1 MLNDGSYRKMATLN
15 MGKRVMIR
23 FLNSHDRDKLINFF
37 QQAPAADIEF
47 CKHDV
52 KNPKVVDHWL
62 GSEDFLRIVSLVASD
77 ISTDQ
82 IVASLN
88 LYIGQQAV
96 QNVGDIHQIIVARPY
111 QGSGLGSLMLDELIT
126 VASRERLHWLKVEI
140 ATELKNVLKAFK
152 SKGFEIKAVL
162 EDYFRDNKGKTH
174 DAALMMLPLIKKI
187 INNFE

>member
-23 FLNSHDRDKLINFF
+23 FLNSRDRDGLINLF
-37 QQAPAADIEF
+37 QQAPTEDIEF
-47 CKHDV
+47 CKHDL

-62 GSEDFLRIVSLVASD
+62 GWENFLRMMSLVASD
-77 ISTDQ
+77 IGTDQ

-88 LYIGQQAV
+88 LYMGQQAV

-111 QGSGLGSLMLDELIT
+111 QGSGLGSIMLDELINI
-126 VASRERLHWLKVEI
+126 AIRERLHWLKAEI
-140 ATELKNVLKAFK
+140 ATELKNVLKAFR

-162 EDYFRDNKGKTH
+162 EDYFKDHKGKTH
-174 DAALMMLPLIKKI
+174 DVALIMLLLIKKD
-187 INNFE
+187 NQ

>member
-1 MLNDGSYRKMATLN
+1 MLTDGSYRKMATLN

-23 FLNSHDRDKLINFF
+23 FLNGQDRDKLINFF
-37 QQAPAADIEF
+37 QQVPIADIEF

-62 GSEDFLRIVSLVASD
+62 GLENFLNIMSLVASD
-77 ISTDQ
+77 IGTDQ

-96 QNVGDIHQIIVARPY
+96 QNVGDIHQIIVSRPY
-111 QGSGLGSLMLDELIT
+111 QGLGLGSLMLDELINI
-126 VASRERLHWLKVEI
+126 ALKEKLHWLKVEI

-152 SKGFEIKAVL
+152 SKGFEIKAIL
-162 EDYFRDNKGKTH
+162 EDYFRDHKGQTH
-174 DAALMMLPLIKKI
+174 DGALMMLPLITKDIKA
-187 INNFE
+187 F